1 MGLLSFLFEK
11 ILIKKVENDKEL
23 VSDIKDGDNYLDE
36 TKKWIEEQERD
47 GNKVPDYLKKMVS
60 KK

>member
-36 TKKWIEEQERD
+36 TKKWIEVEEKN
-47 GNKVPDYLKKMVS
+47 GHNVPDYLKEMVG